1 MLAIPRLK
9 AGIAAVVSLVLL
21 LAIIASHYLLMTS
34 NTIWI
39 PLMGPAI
46 LLVLGHL
53 LITTRRFL
61 VRQPGKVKSDQG
73 SLEGNRLRGIANQ
86 GQLDSALWM
95 KR

>member
-9 AGIAAVVSLVLL
+9 AGIAAVLSLVMLL
-21 LAIIASHYLLMTS
+21 VIIVSHYRLMTS

-39 PLMGPAI
+39 PLMGPAV

-61 VRQPGKVKSDQG
+61 VSQGGKVKSDQG
-73 SLEGNRLRGIANQ
+73 SLESNRLPGIANQ